1 MGGGLLGAV
10 VVVGN
15 EGTCEVEVDFKGVCK
30 VGVGREEVG
39 IVGSD
44 CCCTQSQLEMS
55 VFQYV
60 PGIQE
65 YR

>member
-10 VVVGN
+10 VVVGM
-15 EGTCEVEVDFKGVCK
+15 EGTCEVEVGLKGVYI

>member
-15 EGTCEVEVDFKGVCK
+15 DGTCEIEVGLKGVYI